1 MRYRKRAVTVEATQ
15 WFKNGDHPRD
25 YAEPVDGG
33 GLGVVATPEQQRA
46 QDWEGQV
53 VRRFRL
59 PEMGDA
65 ACAQCG
71 HGLTHHGFI
80 DTAQGGHRVCP
91 GDWIVTLSDGETYPC
106 KPDVFARH
114 YEPEAGAVP
123 EARPF
128 QVPMYACT
136 LCEKMLPVC
145 DPCEHIDIEPS
156 ALASVRRQFGW
167 KPA

>member
-15 WFKNGDHPRD
+15 WNKNGDHPRD
-25 YAEPVDGG
+25 YALPHEGPDGH
-33 GLGVVATPEQQRA
+33 VSSEQQRA

-53 VRRFRL
+53 VRRFRR
-59 PEMGDA
+59 PDQAGYMP
-65 ACAQCG
+65 CQHCG
-71 HGLTHHGFI
+71 AKLQDHGFI
-80 DTAQGGHRVCP
+80 ETAQGGHRVCP
-91 GDWIVTLSDGETYPC
+91 GDWVITLADGETYPC

-114 YEPEAGAVP
+114 YEPDEPV
-123 EARPF
+123 
-128 QVPMYACT
+128 YACMD
-136 LCEKMLPVC
+136 CQKVLPVC